1 MDKWREILNKRELP
15 IIDEN
20 KKRQSIEILK
30 KEIANIEI
38 TVKESYFE
46 KIKRYVP
53 FMSKI
58 TFLIQFVLLIVGIFV
73 IKSSTFEKTRLIL
86 SLVMPILA
94 FLQMMELQKSFKYN
108 MYEIEMS
115 CKMDLKELISIKLII
130 NTITNLI
137 IMTIFAS
144 LTAVHFRNEIYL
156 LIIYFLVP
164 FMITNVINIGV
175 MKLSKNKSN
184 EIINI
189 TVTTL
194 MNIIL
199 LILNIKFPCVYEMS
213 SILVWIGLLCITVFY
228 FTKAVYQFYEE
239 EEDYIWN
246 LQ

>member
-30 KEIANIEI
+30 KEIANTEI

-58 TFLIQFVLLIVGIFV
+58 TFLIQFVLLIVGILV
-73 IKSSTFEKTRLIL
+73 IKSMAFEKTRLIL

-94 FLQMMELQKSFKYN
+94 FLQMIELQKSFKYN

-130 NTITNLI
+130 NTFINLC
-137 IMTIFAS
+137 IMTVFAVA
-144 LTAVHFRNEIYL
+144 TGTHFEQESYV
-156 LIIYFLVP
+156 LILYFLVP
-164 FMITNVINIGV
+164 FMITNVANIV
-175 MKLSKNKSN
+175 TMRLLKNKSN
-184 EIINI
+184 EIVNMTI
-189 TVTTL
+189 
-194 MNIIL
+194 ML
-199 LILNIKFPCVYEMS
+199 LINTILFIINIKFPSVYETS
-213 SILVWIGLLCITVFY
+213 SVLVWLGLLIITVSY
-228 FTKAVYQFYEE
+228 FIKAVYQFYEE